1 MRLSNLGARQVH
13 ARGNRRK
20 VCGDGP
26 LDHALRS
33 CTEFCTVAERR
44 RHVNRPRP
52 KFVGGPCWRDEQGL
66 VGSTPGRKARTGK
79 HWAHAMASAQCV
91 RHLKPAIAQRV
102 RTPCPWLTCDR
113 RCAGSAGYC
122 KRPAG
127 AARTQEMLLR
137 SSWRSASSPPQF
149 ARSSDGIRGAE
160 AEERPV
166 SSGAWELRQELQA
179 SGPGQVDVRC
189 NNGALG

>member
-1 MRLSNLGARQVH
+1 MCVWPSG
-13 ARGNRRK
+13 
-20 VCGDGP
+20 
-26 LDHALRS
+26 DHALR
-33 CTEFCTVAERR
+33 CTTKFCTVGERR
-44 RHVNRPRP
+44 RHVNRPRS
-52 KFVGGPCWRDEQGL
+52 KFVGGPCWRDETG
-66 VGSTPGRKARTGK
+66 VSRKVPREEGADQK
-79 HWAHAMASAQCV
+79 NWAHAMASAQCA
-91 RHLKPAIAQRV
+91 RHLKPAIARRV
-102 RTPCPWLTCDR
+102 RTPCHWLTCDR

-189 NNGALG
+189 NNGASVVLSGSGEALG